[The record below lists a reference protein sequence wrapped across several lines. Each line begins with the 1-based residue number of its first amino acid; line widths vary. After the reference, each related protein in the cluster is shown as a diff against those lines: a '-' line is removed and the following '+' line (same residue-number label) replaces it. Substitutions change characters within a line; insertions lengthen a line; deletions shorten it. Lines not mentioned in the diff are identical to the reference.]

1 VDDVERSLPIQV
13 VVTAKDGEP
22 HAVVVEDGPRPRKA
36 SRTMKLSAIWILA
49 MVIGQ
54 PQSNNIHHLRS
65 GMRTRNR
72 DMNHE
77 ILVGQKQDP
86 DCSWLMKKTPK
97 LHG

>member
-1 VDDVERSLPIQV
+1 
-13 VVTAKDGEP
+13 
-22 HAVVVEDGPRPRKA
+22 
-36 SRTMKLSAIWILA
+36 MKLSAIWILA

-86 DCSWLMKKTPK
+86 DCSWLMKKTNYMGLIRYRVESMYGISSYTFIIEIK
-97 LHG
+97 